1 VIARV
6 GELPIQICEV
16 RGQVE
21 GEGSFA
27 VQFLSEYLDEG
38 IEDNE

>member
-1 VIARV
+1 MLGDSTGWRAANA
-6 GELPIQICEV
+6 V

-27 VQFLSEYLDEG
+27 AQFLSEYLDEG
-38 IEDNE
+38 MEDDE